1 MENIAERIRREASQ
15 LLEKGE
21 VELVVGFR
29 KGSIPMVSRPWLART
44 PQEAAELH
52 WDGFCNL
59 NLANYLTKRKGKT
72 AVVAKGCDT
81 RSLVLHIQEH
91 QITRDQVV
99 ILGVPCQGMLD
110 RRKLQQA
117 AGPGREILEVQ
128 ELDGSVEIRGR
139 DLEKSLPRQEALQ
152 QCCSICEHRN
162 PVIKDLLVAQEV
174 AEQEAQRF
182 QDVLQIEAKAAQERW
197 GIFRQV
203 LSSCIR
209 CYACRNACPHCY
221 CPECFVDC
229 SRPQWVGKSQDPE
242 DVFTFHL
249 FRAFHMAG
257 RCTDCGSCERACPM
271 GIPVR
276 LLTRKLEK
284 EIRERW
290 GYEAGLALDGVPP
303 MATYQPDDPQD
314 FIL

>member
-1 MENIAERIRREASQ
+1 MEKIAEQIRREAAR

-21 VELVVGFR
+21 VGLVVGFR

-44 PQEAAELH
+44 PEEARGLH

-59 NLANYLTKRKGKT
+59 NLVNYLTKRKERL
-72 AVVAKGCDT
+72 ALVAKGCDS
-81 RSLVLHIQEH
+81 RSLVLHMQEH
-91 QITRDQVV
+91 QIPRDQVV
-99 ILGVPCQGMLD
+99 ILGVPCHGMLD
-110 RRKLQQA
+110 RRRLQA
-117 AGPGREILEVQ
+117 AAGGKEILEV
-128 ELDGSVEIRGR
+128 EEADGVVRLRGKGVEA
-139 DLEKSLPRQEALQ
+139 EVPRQEVLQ
-152 QCCSICEHRN
+152 HCCSICGHRN
-162 PVIKDLLVAQEV
+162 PVVKDILVGEEV
-174 AEQEAQRF
+174 AEQTVDRY
-182 QDVLQIEAKAAQERW
+182 QDVVQIEAKGAQERFAHF
-197 GIFRQV
+197 GQL
-203 LSSCIR
+203 LSTCIR

-229 SRPQWVGKSQDPE
+229 SRPQWVGKSQDPQ

-290 GYEAGLALDGVPP
+290 GYEVGLELEGVPP
-303 MATYQPDDPQD
+303 LATYQPDDPQD
-314 FIL
+314 FIM